1 MDGVNSKDNK
11 SDVEKGVVEITL
23 YALLGSPS
31 LGTMRVK
38 GRINVQLITILIDT
52 SSTHNFLDT
61 IILATLQ
68 LSLDPTLTF
77 EVKVAN
83 GATIQTNGVRANIK
97 VLVQGYTFTVDL
109 NVLPLGDYELVLGT
123 QWLRTLGMIQ
133 WDFRAMFMKFQHMGT
148 TVTLEGLHPIDHS
161 LQEGTQF
168 FKKAMRKASYCRLC
182 PWGLLL
188 HLTNLVTLLLS
199 SFYLSLLQYLL
210 LHLVCLLV
218 EDMSIRFS

>member
-38 GRINVQLITILIDT
+38 GRINGQLITILIDIG
-52 SSTHNFLDT
+52 STHNFLDT
-61 IILATLQ
+61 VILATLQ

-77 EVKVAN
+77 EVKVVN
-83 GATIQTNGVRANIK
+83 GATIQTNGVCANIK

-133 WDFRAMFMKFQHMGT
+133 
-148 TVTLEGLHPIDHS
+148 
-161 LQEGTQF
+161 
-168 FKKAMRKASYCRLC
+168 
-182 PWGLLL
+182 
-188 HLTNLVTLLLS
+188 
-199 SFYLSLLQYLL
+199 
-210 LHLVCLLV
+210 
-218 EDMSIRFS
+218 